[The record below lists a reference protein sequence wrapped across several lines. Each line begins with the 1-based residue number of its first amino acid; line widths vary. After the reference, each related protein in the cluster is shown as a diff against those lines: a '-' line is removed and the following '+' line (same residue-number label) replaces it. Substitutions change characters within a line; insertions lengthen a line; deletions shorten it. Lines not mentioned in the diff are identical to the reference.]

1 MSEETPKE
9 LQTPSVAADEPG
21 AGGAK
26 KKGNWL
32 ADAIAGLVGA
42 VASVPDGLATATLVG
57 VNPVYGLYACIFGPL
72 AGSWLLSAS
81 LIILSTTSASGLAAG
96 EAIKGY
102 QGTPNLDGA
111 LFLFVFLIGIFQ
123 VLFGLLKLG
132 KLTRFVAHSVMT
144 GFLVGVALLL
154 IFGQF
159 PALVGYEG
167 AEGNNVVQAIQTIL
181 AIGTYDRPT
190 IIVSAITL
198 VLLIGLANTRIGQF
212 SSLVALVV
220 PALVVALFDMDSVAL
235 VRDVSPIPRG
245 IPVPALPDFSLFTP
259 SLMGSAM
266 AVAVVILVQGAGVGQ
281 SFPNRDGSR
290 IDASKDF
297 VAQGAGNFTSGLF
310 GGIPVGASVGQ
321 TALNVTAGART
332 RMSGVF
338 AGLWMLAIVLLIPGL
353 VGYAPMA
360 ALAALM
366 MLAGIQALRPR
377 EALSIWRTGWTSR
390 ISMLVTAIAT
400 LFLSIPMAVAI
411 GVLLSIILY
420 LASASTDVAV
430 VQMER
435 EADGRVRMRA
445 PDGSLKSHSVT
456 VLDIEGSLFFAGA
469 RRVEELL
476 PSPRG
481 SREAV
486 VILRMRGRP
495 SVGSTFV
502 DVIDDY
508 AEALSHANGKLYLS
522 GVDPA
527 VRQQI
532 EHAGKLLPF
541 DNVKLFDYSEYVG
554 ESTDKAIADAE
565 AWLVEVEPSGGSEE
579 T

>member
-1 MSEETPKE
+1 MSDKSPGKLETPATAGE
-9 LQTPSVAADEPG
+9 TDGAATV
-21 AGGAK
+21 K
-26 KKGNWL
+26 KRGNWL

-42 VASVPDGLATATLVG
+42 IASVPDGLATATLVG

-111 LFLFVFLIGIFQ
+111 LYLFVFLIGVFQ
-123 VLFGLLKLG
+123 ILFGLLKLG

-154 IFGQF
+154 ILGQF

-181 AIGTYDRPT
+181 AIGAYDRPT
-190 IIVSAITL
+190 IVISAITL
-198 VLLIGLANTRIGQF
+198 LLLIGLANTRIGQF

-220 PALVVALFDMDSVAL
+220 PAIVVVVFGMDSVAL
-235 VRDVSPIPRG
+235 VSDVSPIPRG
-245 IPVPALPDFSLFTP
+245 LPMPSLPDFSLFTP
-259 SLMGSAM
+259 SLMSSAI

-290 IDASKDF
+290 INASKDF
-297 VAQGAGNFTSGLF
+297 VAQGAGNLASGLF

-332 RMSGVF
+332 RLSGVF
-338 AGLWMLAIVLLIPGL
+338 AGLWMLAIVLIIPGL
-353 VGYAPMA
+353 VGYAPMS

-377 EALSIWRTGWTSR
+377 EALSIWRTGWSSR
-390 ISMLVTAIAT
+390 ISMVVTAVAT

-430 VQMER
+430 MQMER
-435 EADGRVRMRA
+435 EADGRVRMRT
-445 PDGSLKSHSVT
+445 PDGSLKSHRIT

-469 RRVEELL
+469 RRLEELL

-486 VILRMRGRP
+486 VIIRMRGRP
-495 SVGSTFV
+495 SVGATFV

-508 AEALSHANGKLYLS
+508 AAALRKAEGKLYLS
-522 GVDPA
+522 GVDRA
-527 VRQQI
+527 VREQI
-532 EHAGKLLPF
+532 EHTGKVLSA
-541 DNVKLFDYSEYVG
+541 DNVKVFDYSDYVG
-554 ESTDKAIADAE
+554 ESTNSAIADAE
-565 AWLVEVEPSGGSEE
+565 AWLVEVEPLE
-579 T
+579 TNEKE